1 MAERIAVAV
10 DTNSG
15 ITPKEAKEW
24 GVSLISM
31 PFCINDKIYY
41 EGKTLTQ
48 EEFFAHLAEDVE
60 ISTSQPSPGELL
72 DTWDRLLQTND
83 AVIYIPMS
91 GGLSSSVQ
99 SAKILASDYKGKVYV
114 VDNKRIS
121 VTQRQ
126 SVLDALYFV
135 KQGYSAEM
143 IKKMLEDTAL
153 DASIFITVD
162 TLKYL
167 KKGGRV
173 TPAAAAVGS
182 VLNIKPVLQ
191 IQGDKLDAFK
201 KVRGWKAAK
210 KAMIAALHEEIEGR
224 FADKKLWLG
233 TAYSGDKAAGEAWHQ
248 TVCEE
253 FPGYEV
259 IGGVLP
265 LGIAC
270 HTGPGA
276 LGIGCI
282 TKLYD

>member
-1 MAERIAVAV
+1 MAERIAVAA

-15 ITPKEAKEW
+15 ITLEEAKAW

-48 EEFFAHLAEDVE
+48 EAFFTHLAEDTE

-72 DTWDRLLQTND
+72 DTWDRLLETHD

-99 SAKILASDYKGKVYV
+99 SAKILASDYKGRVFV

-126 SVLDALYFV
+126 SVLDALYFIS
-135 KQGYSAEM
+135 KGYSAGE
-143 IKKMLEDTAL
+143 IKNILEDTAL

-201 KVRGWKAAK
+201 KVRGFKAAK
-210 KAMIAALHEEIEGR
+210 KVMLCALHEEIEGR
-224 FADKKLWLG
+224 FAGKELWLG
-233 TAYSGDKAAGEAWHQ
+233 TAYSGDRAAGEAWHEA
-248 TVCEE
+248 VKEE
-253 FPGYEV
+253 FPKHKV

-265 LGIAC
+265 LSIAC

-276 LGIGCI
+276 LGIGCVA
-282 TKLYD
+282 KLYD

>member
-114 VDNKRIS
+114 IDNKRIS

-265 LGIAC
+265 LSIAC

>member
-15 ITPKEAKEW
+15 ITPEEAKAW

-31 PFCINDKIYY
+31 PFCINDKVYY

-48 EEFFAHLAEDVE
+48 EEFFAHLAENTD

-99 SAKILASDYKGKVYV
+99 SAKILASDYKDRVYV

-126 SVLDALYFV
+126 SVLDALYFI
-135 KQGYSAEM
+135 KQGYCAEA
-143 IKKMLEDTAL
+143 IQRILEDTAL

-210 KAMIAALHEEIEGR
+210 
-224 FADKKLWLG
+224 
-233 TAYSGDKAAGEAWHQ
+233 
-248 TVCEE
+248 
-253 FPGYEV
+253 
-259 IGGVLP
+259 
-265 LGIAC
+265 
-270 HTGPGA
+270 
-276 LGIGCI
+276 
-282 TKLYD
+282 

>member
-265 LGIAC
+265 LSIAC

>member
-182 VLNIKPVLQ
+182 VLNIKT
-191 IQGDKLDAFK
+191 GASD
-201 KVRGWKAAK
+201 
-210 KAMIAALHEEIEGR
+210 
-224 FADKKLWLG
+224 
-233 TAYSGDKAAGEAWHQ
+233 SG
-248 TVCEE
+248 
-253 FPGYEV
+253 
-259 IGGVLP
+259 
-265 LGIAC
+265 
-270 HTGPGA
+270 
-276 LGIGCI
+276 
-282 TKLYD
+282 

>member
-135 KQGYSAEM
+135 EQGYSAEM

-233 TAYSGDKAAGEAWHQ
+233 TAYSGDKAAGEEWHQ

-265 LGIAC
+265 LSIAC